1 MFSENYSNV
10 HLQIIEQSHFKFGTL
25 MQERSD
31 PILLYTMVL
40 PPIDHVEHVQYTD
53 VVSMKHQRRSSLI
66 PRN

>member
-40 PPIDHVEHVQYTD
+40 PPIDHVEHVQCTD
-53 VVSMKHQRRSSLI
+53 VVSM
-66 PRN
+66 